1 MCPDTTVGAAL
12 ATSVGMG
19 LVSKE
24 PEPESCEW
32 SSGTPISTAA
42 SNSLRTCRQSGHSAR
57 CACRSSCSSS
67 VRSPEVE
74 MAQSSRNLLCGPISG
89 QPWLS
94 RLSVLFSMPF
104 VYRNTIPK
112 HLLPQLIQ
120 PTVIVVPHISQG
132 LPHFLAD
139 LRQVITIEEVQAQGF
154 TLIFRQS
161 L

>member
-42 SNSLRTCRQSGHSAR
+42 SNSLRACRQSGHSAR
-57 CACRSSCSSS
+57 CAWRSFRSPS

-74 MAQSSRNLLCGPISG
+74 MAHSSRNLSCGPISD
-89 QPWLS
+89 QPLPS
-94 RLSVLFSMPF
+94 RLLFLSSMPLL
-104 VYRNTIPK
+104 YWHIILK
-112 HLLPQLIQ
+112 HLLSQLLES
-120 PTVIVVPHISQG
+120 P
-132 LPHFLAD
+132 
-139 LRQVITIEEVQAQGF
+139 
-154 TLIFRQS
+154 
-161 L
+161 